1 MGRAWRFG
9 ARRSVAG
16 LGFGVAEA
24 RVLRVLG
31 LGVEDSGVCAHM
43 HARFQTMPANAGLDS

>member
-9 ARRSVAG
+9 ARSCVAG

-24 RVLRVLG
+24 PVLRVLG